1 MAISPLVVA
10 HMPNIGV
17 IWASLAAI
25 RKPASP
31 PMAEASTKAS
41 VRVRVTGTPTSAAAR
56 LWSMTLRTPR
66 PKRVRF
72 SAQ

>member
-41 VRVRVTGTPTSAAAR
+41 VSVRVTGTPTSAAAR

-66 PKRVRF
+66 PKRVWC